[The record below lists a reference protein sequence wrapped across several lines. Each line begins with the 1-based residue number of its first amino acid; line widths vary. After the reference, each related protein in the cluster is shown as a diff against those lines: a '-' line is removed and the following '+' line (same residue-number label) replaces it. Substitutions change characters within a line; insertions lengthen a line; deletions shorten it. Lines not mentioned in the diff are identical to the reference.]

1 MTHEEN
7 KMRYRTIV
15 NDKVVYES
23 YFACVFHRSVSYTH
37 LTLTTTR

>member
-15 NDKVVYES
+15 NDQVVYES
-23 YFACVFHRSVSYTH
+23 YFACVFHG
-37 LTLTTTR
+37 